1 MTNKTADAA
10 SVKQDNRRTDISKG
24 SIIINKLGIYV
35 VVAILLVVG
44 LIIKQG
50 DFLSIDNIRSI
61 LSAVALTGITC
72 AGLAFIVYS
81 ANFNDMSLPMTIAL
95 SGMMAIQLIPFGI
108 VVSLVGGIAA
118 GTLVGVVNG
127 ILIGKYRANPIIWT
141 LAFNLV
147 LSGIVRVAWG
157 GSQIYPDTIAGGNE
171 AALAAAEQ
179 FTTLSRTYFFNGALP
194 LMVVV
199 MIVLFIISYFL
210 MTRTKFGN
218 KLKIVGS
225 NYEVAKLSGINC
237 SKTIIWAYVFCSF
250 CAAITGIFYASQTK
264 IGAYSNGEGYDF
276 SCLTAV
282 LLGGM
287 MLSGGKGNIVG
298 VFGGVLVV
306 GMLNNIMTLI
316 GIPTFHQYLVT
327 GLVFLFVVWLNTNSE
342 RKMGRA

>member
-1 MTNKTADAA
+1 MTNKATAT
-10 SVKQDNRRTDISKG
+10 VKTDTRRTELNKG
-24 SIIINKLGIYV
+24 SVILNKLGIWV
-35 VVAILLVVG
+35 MVGVLIVVG
-44 LIIKQG
+44 IIINPQS
-50 DFLSIDNIRSI
+50 FVTIANLRSI
-61 LSAVALTGITC
+61 LSAVAMTGIAC

-95 SGMMAIQLIPFGI
+95 SGMVAIQLIPYGI
-108 VVSLVGGIAA
+108 VVSLVGGLIA

-147 LSGIVRVAWG
+147 LSGIVRVAWQG
-157 GSQIYPDTIAGGNE
+157 TQVYPDVMGANSELGMQ
-171 AALAAAEQ
+171 AAEI
-179 FTTLSRTYFFNGALP
+179 FNSLARIYFFNGALP

-199 MIVLFIISYFL
+199 MIVMFVIAYIL

-218 KLKIVGS
+218 QLKIVGS
-225 NYEVAKLSGINC
+225 NYEVAKLSGIK
-237 SKTIIWAYVFCSF
+237 SAKVIIFAYIFCSF
-250 CAAITGIFYASQTK
+250 CAAITGIFYASQAKT
-264 IGAYSNGEGYDF
+264 GAYGNGEGYDF

-287 MLSGGKGNIVG
+287 MLSGGKGSIIG

-306 GMLNNIMTLI
+306 GMLNNIMTLL
-316 GIPTFHQYLVT
+316 GVSTFNQYLVT

-342 RKMGRA
+342 RKLGRA